1 MLPAHVVRL
10 GRGVG
15 SIGRNLLICLMR
27 TTLNIDDELYRQIKA
42 TAALRGCSVTSLVEE
57 SLRAVLHQHLAADAV
72 RPVRVLPQS
81 GGVRPGI
88 DLTSNRS
95 LRDALDAPDLSGADA
110 VS

>member
-57 SLRAVLHQHLAADAV
+57 SLRVVLREHVTEMSPMPLSRRSSGLTDEFRSSGITLAD
-72 RPVRVLPQS
+72 S
-81 GGVRPGI
+81 GEM
-88 DLTSNRS
+88 
-95 LRDALDAPDLSGADA
+95 LSYVDEHAT
-110 VS
+110 